1 MKYNPSSN
9 KKNKIQ
15 ILKFE
20 IALELSKH
28 NFHTAEMKRH
38 MWWNERRQEESSM
51 NLPNRRFKDERYN
64 KTLKNPTRYIQKR
77 IRSEKQNK

>member
-28 NFHTAEMKRH
+28 NLHTTEMKRH

-64 KTLKNPTRYIQKR
+64 KNPKKSYKMYSKESTLWETK
-77 IRSEKQNK
+77 